1 MKVDIISDT
10 ICPWCYIGE
19 KKFEKAVALVKE
31 TRPDV
36 TFDVRWRPF
45 QLNPETPKE
54 GVDRKASMKRK
65 FGDGDHAKAIGRTI
79 KAAGT
84 EEGIAFNFEAQEKTP
99 NTLDSHRLIRWSE
112 SAGCQPQ
119 VVEALFQAYFVVGR
133 DIGDAKVLGDIAGAC
148 GMDAELICEL
158 LGKDTDLDLVR
169 EEDTLARE
177 MGISGVPTFLIND
190 SFMIGGAQDPET
202 LCRLFLKVVEKEEAR
217 AAEGIALQKQ
227 MKK

>member
-1 MKVDIISDT
+1 MKIDIISDT

-19 KKFEKAVALVKE
+19 KKFEKAVELVKE
-31 TRPDV
+31 SRPDV
-36 TFDVRWRPF
+36 NFDVRWRPF
-45 QLNPETPKE
+45 QLSPETPKE

-65 FGDGDHAKAIGRTI
+65 FGDGEHVKAIGQTI
-79 KAAGT
+79 KAAGA

-112 SAGCQPQ
+112 SAGCQPEI
-119 VVEALFQAYFVVGR
+119 VEALFQAYFIEGR
-133 DIGDAKVLGDIAGAC
+133 DIGDATVLSEVAGAC
-148 GMDAELICEL
+148 GMDAGLVAEL

-217 AAEGIALQKQ
+217 AAQGIALQEQ
-227 MKK
+227 MRK